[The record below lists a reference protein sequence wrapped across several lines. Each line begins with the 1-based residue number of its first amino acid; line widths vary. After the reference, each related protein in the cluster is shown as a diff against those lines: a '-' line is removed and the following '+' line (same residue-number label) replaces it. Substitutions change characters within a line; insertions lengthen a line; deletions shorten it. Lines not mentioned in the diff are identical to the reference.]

1 MIDARP
7 WTAAALV
14 GALWG
19 ALELSVGTALHLSR
33 LPLRG
38 MVMAALGL
46 VCLVALR
53 RLRGSVGVCL
63 LAGLVAAFLKVFTLG
78 GLYPGPLIGIL
89 IEALV
94 MEVVFDVLGPRRIS
108 AVVGGAIVLGLTPVQ
123 MTLMVWVVAGRE
135 TVTATA
141 QAAREALAWLGL
153 GTFSVGAVLGGVVAV
168 AAGVGA
174 LAGWW
179 AWGVSSGV
187 SERLGR

>member
-19 ALELSVGTALHLSR
+19 AMELSVGTALHLSR

-38 MVMAALGL
+38 MVMATIGL
-46 VCLVALR
+46 VCLVTLR
-53 RLRGSVGVCL
+53 RLRGGPGACL
-63 LAGLVAAFLKVFTLG
+63 LAGAIAAFLKVFTLG

-89 IEALV
+89 LEAVVIELV
-94 MEVVFDVLGPRRIS
+94 FSVLGPRRIS

-123 MTLMVWVVAGRE
+123 MTLMVWLVAGRDTIE
-135 TVTATA
+135 ATA
-141 QAAREALAWLGL
+141 QAAREALVWLGL
-153 GTFSVGAVLGGVVAV
+153 GALSAGSVLGGVIAATAAV
-168 AAGVGA
+168 GG

-179 AWGVSSGV
+179 AWNVSSGV
-187 SERLGR
+187 NERLGP